1 MTDVVAS
8 TPSTDVERSGAGLD
22 GVKLHFV
29 DTFDDARKLWDWA
42 NSSLGA
48 DGPLGVDTE
57 TTGFKWH
64 GRDYARTVQ
73 VGDRVHGWV
82 IPVDTWWG
90 LFVDLVRNHRG
101 PLDLMNAKFD
111 FPFLRK
117 RGVELD
123 RSRIRDVGVM
133 AHVNEPHMSRALK
146 NQAKRHVDARA
157 NALQFKLDETMR
169 ANGWGWDTVPVNLPI
184 YWMYSGLDP
193 VLTRHLSDFHL
204 PRVMA
209 TAPRAYEI
217 ENAFQWVA
225 LDMETYGVHVD
236 VTYAREYYDKFTA
249 YCEEV
254 ERWCKAE
261 YNIKPG
267 SNAAVVE
274 VLSRAGFQF
283 SKATKSGAVSL
294 DSEVLEGIDHPLAQQ
309 VLLRR
314 QLQKIA
320 STYLRFYVENAD
332 ADGLIHPSINTLGAR
347 TSRMSM
353 SDPNMQN
360 LPVRGNNPGVKIAR
374 NSITARPG
382 HVMLFCDFDQIEM
395 RLLAGFSRDQGL
407 IDAFLDPED
416 FFVVIARNIFGDPTL
431 VKSDPRRQPTKN
443 SMYAKIYGAGLAKQ
457 AATAGVTIEQMRF
470 VNDSLNTK
478 YPGIE
483 SYAQRI
489 FREAFEFKAA
499 EGTSFAVCPITGR
512 RHPADPGKEYALV
525 NYLIQGAAAVIFKM
539 KLLELHAAGLGRW
552 MVAPVHD
559 EIILDVPV
567 EHVPDVVAALQAI
580 MNDDQLLPVPISSSV
595 AWGYRWGEKREWDG
609 DAIKMLC
616 PA

>member
-1 MTDVVAS
+1 MTDVA
-8 TPSTDVERSGAGLD
+8 TTSTDVVRSEVGLD

-29 DTFDDARKLWDWA
+29 DTFEDARNMWDWA
-42 NSSLGA
+42 NSDVGA

-64 GRDYARTVQ
+64 GADRARTVQ
-73 VGDRVHGWV
+73 VGDRRHGWV
-82 IPVDTWWG
+82 IPIDSWWG
-90 LFVDLVRNHRG
+90 LFVDLMRNHRG

-111 FPFLRK
+111 YPFLRK
-117 RGVELD
+117 RGFELD

-146 NQAKRHVDARA
+146 NQAKRHVDPRA
-157 NALQFKLDETMR
+157 NALQHKLDEAMR
-169 ANGWGWDTVPVNLPI
+169 ANGWGWDTVPENYPV
-184 YWMYSGLDP
+184 YWMYAGLDP

-204 PRVMA
+204 PTSLA
-209 TAPRAYEI
+209 TAPKAYEV

-236 VTYAREYYDKFTA
+236 VPYAREYCDKFTA
-249 YCEEV
+249 YCTEV
-254 ERWCKAE
+254 ERWCQAE
-261 YNIKPG
+261 YGIKPG
-267 SNAAVVE
+267 SNAAVIK
-274 VLSRAGFQF
+274 VLSEAGFEF

-294 DSEVLEGIDHPLAQQ
+294 DSEVLEGIDHPLARQ

-320 STYLRFYVENAD
+320 STYLSFYVEHAD
-332 ADGLIHPSINTLGAR
+332 ADGIIHPSINTLGAR
-347 TSRMSM
+347 TGRMSM
-353 SDPNMQN
+353 AEPNMQN
-360 LPVRGNNPGVKIAR
+360 LPVRGSNPGVKIAR

-382 HVMLFCDFDQIEM
+382 HVLLFCDFDQIEM

-407 IDAFLDPED
+407 INAFLDPED

-457 AATAGVTIEQMRF
+457 AATAGVTIEQMKF
-470 VNDSLNTK
+470 VNQALNLN

-483 SYAQRI
+483 SFTQQVFQEALGRRNDGVGYAY
-489 FREAFEFKAA
+489 A
-499 EGTSFAVCPITGR
+499 TCPITGR
-512 RHPADPGKEYALV
+512 RHPADRGKEYALM
-525 NYLIQGAAAVIFKM
+525 NYLIQGAAATIFKM
-539 KLLELHAAGLGRW
+539 KLLELHAAGLHSW

-567 EHVPDVVAALQAI
+567 EHVPAAVATLESI
-580 MNDDQLLPVPISSSV
+580 MNDATLLPVPITASV
-595 AWGYRWGEKREWDG
+595 SWGFRWGEKREWTNESP
-609 DAIKMLC
+609 KMLVS
-616 PA
+616 A